1 MLRGDGMEQ
10 VGEGWGVK
18 SFMQTWSCHGD
29 SQVEKSSRPLAV
41 QVWGSEERSVLEF
54 QVGTCRVQPTSWM
67 ILPGEEDRKAKR
79 ALAQTLIACMVRGQ

>member
-29 SQVEKSSRPLAV
+29 SQMRKSSRPLAV
-41 QVWGSEERSVLEF
+41 QVWCSEERSVLEF
-54 QVGTCRVQPTSWM
+54 QVGACRVQPASWM
-67 ILPGEEDRKAKR
+67 ILPGEEDRKSKR
-79 ALAQTLIACMVRGQ
+79 APAQTLSCLHG